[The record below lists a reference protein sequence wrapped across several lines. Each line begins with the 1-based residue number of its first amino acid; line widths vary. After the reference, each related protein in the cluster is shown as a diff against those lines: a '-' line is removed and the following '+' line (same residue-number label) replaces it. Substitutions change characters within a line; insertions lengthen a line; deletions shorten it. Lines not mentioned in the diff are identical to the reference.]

1 MSYKAINLGYVEI
14 FTESAPTI
22 LFFFIEVALTILL
35 FFIEVALTILLSFDV
50 VNCCFLT
57 VAEVEKMQIS
67 CFRRSNT
74 FGTIT
79 WLPPI

>member
-1 MSYKAINLGYVEI
+1 MSSKAINLGYVEI

-35 FFIEVALTILLSFDV
+35 FFIEVVLTILLFFVEVALTILLSFDV

-67 CFRRSNT
+67 CFS
-74 FGTIT
+74 
-79 WLPPI
+79 